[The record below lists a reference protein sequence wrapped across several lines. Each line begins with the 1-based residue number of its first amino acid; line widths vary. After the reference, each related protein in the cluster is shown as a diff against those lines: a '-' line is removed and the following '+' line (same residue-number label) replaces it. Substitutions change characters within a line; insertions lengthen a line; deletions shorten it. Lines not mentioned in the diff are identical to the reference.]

1 MRYDDPSRR
10 QGSLVGNHNSTTDE
24 LSEARE
30 RIRRLEA
37 VVEAGLMVNSTLDLA
52 ELGEHIVDIA
62 TRLINAE
69 RGSLFL
75 VDRKT
80 GRLRSMVAQGLTTG
94 PLTLA
99 SGEGIVGTVAATGDA
114 EILDEPYADSRFDAA
129 VDKLTGFRT
138 RSLLTVPVHDREGS
152 LIAVL
157 QLLNHRGEGFSN
169 ADVEFLAELGVPFAI
184 ALNNADLHREIV
196 AREQLR
202 REVRLAA
209 EIQRALQP
217 EGRADI
223 PGLEIEVLFEPC
235 HEVGGD
241 YWDVIPVDD
250 KRWWIVVAD
259 VSGKG
264 VPAGLVA
271 SNIQACLWT
280 RRSGSEPL
288 TSIVSDLNEILCRL
302 TRGRKFATLVAA
314 EWNSTEETLT
324 WVSAGHPPLLLA
336 HAGVVYDFGAT
347 GRPVGLLAD
356 QRYGSETR
364 TLGEGDTVLLYTDGI
379 LEAGGLDGSDEFGL
393 DRIGACLNGEGGP
406 REVIERLVAALSAH
420 VGGGASDD
428 DVTLVCLRR
437 KSEGFK

>member
-1 MRYDDPSRR
+1 VSE
-10 QGSLVGNHNSTTDE
+10 HESTIDE
-24 LSEARE
+24 LAGARE
-30 RIRRLEA
+30 RVRRLQA

-52 ELGEHIVDIA
+52 EIGEHIVDIA
-62 TRLINAE
+62 SRLINAE

-75 VDRKT
+75 VERET
-80 GRLRSMVAQGLTTG
+80 GCLRSMVAQGLTNG

-99 SGEGIVGTVAATGDA
+99 VGEGIVGAVAASGEAD
-114 EILDEPYADSRFDAA
+114 ILEHPYADSRFDPK
-129 VDKLTGFRT
+129 VDQLTGFRT
-138 RSLLTVPVHDREGS
+138 RSLLTVPVRDREGT

-157 QLLNHRGEGFSN
+157 QLLNHRGEGFSP
-169 ADVEFLAELGVPFAI
+169 ADVEFLAELGVAFAI
-184 ALNNADLHREIV
+184 ALTTADLHREIV

-223 PGLEIEVLFEPC
+223 PGLEIEVLFEPS

-250 KRWWIVVAD
+250 HRWWIVVAD

-280 RRSGSEPL
+280 LRSGSAPL
-288 TSIVSDLNEILCRL
+288 TAAVADVNEILCRL
-302 TRGRKFATLVAA
+302 TRGRKYATLVAA
-314 EWNSTEETLT
+314 EWNGADETLT
-324 WVSAGHPPLLLA
+324 WVCAGHPPLLLMRD
-336 HAGVVYDFGAT
+336 GVVNDFGAT
-347 GRPVGLLAD
+347 GRPVGLLSD
-356 QRYGSETR
+356 QSYESDTT

-379 LEAGGLDGSDEFGL
+379 LEAGGINGTDEFGL
-393 DRIGACLNGEGGP
+393 ERIRTCLAVAEGP
-406 REVIERLVAALSAH
+406 REVIERLMTALSAH
-420 VGGGASDD
+420 IDGDERDD
-428 DVTLVCLRR
+428 DVTVVCLRR
-437 KSEGFK
+437 KRVES

>member
-1 MRYDDPSRR
+1 
-10 QGSLVGNHNSTTDE
+10 
-24 LSEARE
+24 
-30 RIRRLEA
+30 
-37 VVEAGLMVNSTLDLA
+37 MVNSTLDLA
-52 ELGEHIVDIA
+52 ELAEHVVDIA

-80 GRLRSMVAQGLTTG
+80 GRLQSIVAQGLTTG
-94 PLTLA
+94 PLTVEIGEGILGAVSA
-99 SGEGIVGTVAATGDA
+99 SGEA
-114 EILDEPYADSRFDAA
+114 EILDDPYSDSRFDPK
-129 VDKLTGFRT
+129 VDRLTGFRT
-138 RSLLTVPVHDREGS
+138 RSLLTVPVRDREGS

-157 QLLNHRGEGFSN
+157 QLLNHRGGGFSN
-169 ADVEFLAELGVPFAI
+169 ADVEFLAELGVPFAL
-184 ALNNADLHREIV
+184 ALTTADLHREIV

-241 YWDVIPVDD
+241 YWDVIPVGDD
-250 KRWWIVVAD
+250 RWWIVVAD

-280 RRSGSEPL
+280 RRAGSEPL
-288 TSIVSDLNEILCRL
+288 TSVVADVNEILCRL
-302 TRGRKFATLVAA
+302 TRGRKYATLVAA
-314 EWNSTEETLT
+314 EWNSTNETLT
-324 WVSAGHPPLLLA
+324 WVSAGHPPLMLSRGDSI
-336 HAGVVYDFGAT
+336 HDFGAT
-347 GRPVGLLAD
+347 GRPIGLL
-356 QRYGSETR
+356 SEQIYESEEAA
-364 TLGEGDTVLLYTDGI
+364 LAEGDMVLLYTDGL
-379 LEAGGLDGSDEFGL
+379 LEAGGINATDEFGL
-393 DRIGACLNGEGGP
+393 DKIRACLEGAGGP
-406 REVIERLVAALSAH
+406 RNVIQRLIAALAAH
-420 VGGGASDD
+420 LDGGERED

-437 KSEGFK
+437 KGAED

>member
-1 MRYDDPSRR
+1 MSDRE
-10 QGSLVGNHNSTTDE
+10 STADQ
-24 LSEARE
+24 LADARE
-30 RIRRLEA
+30 RVRRLEA

-52 ELGEHIVDIA
+52 ELAEHVVGIA

-75 VDRKT
+75 VDRET

-94 PLTLA
+94 PLTVEV
-99 SGEGIVGTVAATGDA
+99 GEGIVGAVAASGEA
-114 EILDEPYADSRFDAA
+114 EILDDPYLDSRFDPK
-129 VDKLTGFRT
+129 VDQITGYQT
-138 RSLLTVPVHDREGS
+138 RSLVTVPVRDREGM

-157 QLLNHRGEGFSN
+157 QLLNHRQGRFST

-184 ALNNADLHREIV
+184 ALTTADLHREIV

-241 YWDVIPVDD
+241 YWDVIPVGND
-250 KRWWIVVAD
+250 RWWIVVAD

-280 RRSGSEPL
+280 RRAGSEPL
-288 TSIVSDLNEILCRL
+288 TSIVADVNDILCRL
-302 TRGRKFATLVAA
+302 TRGRKYATLVAV
-314 EWNSTEETLT
+314 EWNATNETLT
-324 WVSAGHPPLLLA
+324 WVSAGHPPLMLRRNGSV
-336 HAGVVYDFGAT
+336 HDFGAT
-347 GRPVGLLAD
+347 GRPIGLLTEQSYEYENA
-356 QRYGSETR
+356 S
-364 TLGEGDTVLLYTDGI
+364 LAEGDTVLLYTDGL
-379 LEAGGLDGSDEFGL
+379 LEAGGINGSEEFGL
-393 DRIGACLNGEGGP
+393 DRIRACLTIDGSP
-406 REVIERLVAALSAH
+406 RDVIDRLTAALAEH
-420 VGGGASDD
+420 IDGGEPED

-437 KSEGFK
+437 KGAED

>member
-1 MRYDDPSRR
+1 VSNRD
-10 QGSLVGNHNSTTDE
+10 STADQ
-24 LSEARE
+24 LAEALE
-30 RIRRLEA
+30 RVRRLEA

-52 ELGEHIVDIA
+52 ELAEHVVGIA

-75 VDRKT
+75 VDRET

-94 PLTLA
+94 PLTVEV
-99 SGEGIVGTVAATGDA
+99 GEGIVGAVAASGEA
-114 EILDEPYADSRFDAA
+114 EILDDPYIDSRFDPK
-129 VDKLTGFRT
+129 VDQITGFLT
-138 RSLLTVPVHDREGS
+138 RSLLTVPVRDREGA

-157 QLLNHRGEGFSN
+157 QLLNHRDGCFSTS
-169 ADVEFLAELGVPFAI
+169 DVEFLAELGVPFAI
-184 ALNNADLHREIV
+184 ALTTADLHREIV

-250 KRWWIVVAD
+250 DRWWIVVAD

-280 RRSGSEPL
+280 WRAGSEPL
-288 TSIVSDLNEILCRL
+288 TSIVGEVNETLCRL
-302 TRGRKFATLVAA
+302 TRGRKYATLVAA
-314 EWNSTEETLT
+314 EWNSTNETLT
-324 WVSAGHPPLLLA
+324 WVSAGHPPLMLRRDGSV
-336 HAGVVYDFGAT
+336 HDFGAT
-347 GRPVGLLAD
+347 GRPIGLLSD
-356 QRYGSETR
+356 QRYTSENA
-364 TLGEGDTVLLYTDGI
+364 LLAEGDTVLLYTDGL
-379 LEAGGLDGSDEFGL
+379 LEAGGYNGADEFGL
-393 DRIGACLNGEGGP
+393 DRIRACLTVDGSP
-406 REVIERLVAALSAH
+406 RDVIERLTAALAAH
-420 VGGGASDD
+420 IDGGEPED

-437 KSEGFK
+437 RGTDS

>member
-1 MRYDDPSRR
+1 
-10 QGSLVGNHNSTTDE
+10 
-24 LSEARE
+24 
-30 RIRRLEA
+30 
-37 VVEAGLMVNSTLDLA
+37 MVNSTLDLA
-52 ELGEHIVDIA
+52 ELAEHVVGIA
-62 TRLINAE
+62 ARLINAE

-94 PLTLA
+94 PLTVEV
-99 SGEGIVGTVAATGDA
+99 GEGIVGAVAASGEA
-114 EILDEPYADSRFDAA
+114 AILDDPYTDSRFDPK
-129 VDKLTGFRT
+129 VDQLTGFQT
-138 RSLLTVPVHDREGS
+138 RSLLTVPVRDREGL

-157 QLLNHRGEGFSN
+157 QLLNHRSGRFSI

-184 ALNNADLHREIV
+184 ALTTADLHREIV

-241 YWDVIPVDD
+241 YWDVIPVADD
-250 KRWWIVVAD
+250 RWWIVVAD

-280 RRSGSEPL
+280 RRAGSEPL
-288 TSIVSDLNEILCRL
+288 TSIVADVNEILCRL
-302 TRGRKFATLVAA
+302 TRGRKYATLVAA
-314 EWNSTEETLT
+314 EWNSTNETLT
-324 WVSAGHPPLLLA
+324 WVSAGHPPLMLRRNGSV
-336 HAGVVYDFGAT
+336 HDFGAT
-347 GRPVGLLAD
+347 GRPIGLLSD
-356 QRYGSETR
+356 QSYECEKAS
-364 TLGEGDTVLLYTDGI
+364 LAKGDTVLLYTDGL
-379 LEAGGLDGSDEFGL
+379 LEAGGVSGSEEFGL
-393 DRIGACLNGEGGP
+393 DRIRACLAVGGSP
-406 REVIERLVAALSAH
+406 RAVVERLTTALAGH
-420 VGGGASDD
+420 IDGAEPKD
-428 DVTLVCLRR
+428 DVTLVCFRR
-437 KSEGFK
+437 M

>member
-1 MRYDDPSRR
+1 MS
-10 QGSLVGNHNSTTDE
+10 DE
-24 LSEARE
+24 LMAARE
-30 RIRRLEA
+30 RVRRLEA

-52 ELGEHIVDIA
+52 ELAEHIIGIA
-62 TRLINAE
+62 ARLINAE

-75 VDRKT
+75 VARES

-94 PLTLA
+94 PLTLEV
-99 SGEGIVGTVAATGDA
+99 GEGIVGSVAASGEA
-114 EILDEPYADSRFDAA
+114 EILDDPYSDSRFDPK
-129 VDKLTGFRT
+129 VDHLTGFRT
-138 RSLLTVPVHDREGS
+138 RSLLTVPVRDREGS

-157 QLLNHRGEGFSN
+157 QLLNHQGGGFSV

-184 ALNNADLHREIV
+184 ALTTADLHREIV

-223 PGLEIEVLFEPC
+223 PGLEIEVLFKPC

-241 YWDVIPVDD
+241 YWDVIPVGDD
-250 KRWWIVVAD
+250 RWWIVVAD

-280 RRSGSEPL
+280 RRSGTEPL
-288 TSIVSDLNEILCRL
+288 TTIVADVNETLCRL
-302 TRGRKFATLVAA
+302 TRGRKYATLVAA
-314 EWNSTEETLT
+314 EWSSTDETLT
-324 WVSAGHPPLLLA
+324 WVSAGHPPLMLIRD
-336 HAGVVYDFGAT
+336 GVIHDFGAT
-347 GRPVGLLAD
+347 GRPIGLLVD
-356 QRYGSETR
+356 QRYESEKTSIA
-364 TLGEGDTVLLYTDGI
+364 EGDTVLLYTDGL
-379 LEAGGLDGSDEFGL
+379 LEAGGINGSDEFGL
-393 DRIGACLNGEGGP
+393 EKIRACLEGNGGP
-406 REVIERLVAALSAH
+406 RDVIQRLTAALAAH
-420 VGGGASDD
+420 IDDGEPED

-437 KSEGFK
+437 KRPITEALPAPFS

>member
-1 MRYDDPSRR
+1 VSKRD
-10 QGSLVGNHNSTTDE
+10 STETE
-24 LSEARE
+24 LAKARK
-30 RIRRLEA
+30 RVLRLEA

-75 VDRKT
+75 VDRET

-94 PLTLA
+94 PLTLTL
-99 SGEGIVGTVAATGDA
+99 GEGIVGAVAASGEA
-114 EILDEPYADSRFDAA
+114 EILDDPYADSRFDPK
-129 VDKLTGFRT
+129 VDQITGFRT
-138 RSLLTVPVHDREGS
+138 QSLLTVPVREREGS

-157 QLLNHRGEGFSN
+157 QLLNHRGGGFST

-184 ALNNADLHREIV
+184 ALTTANLHRQIV

-241 YWDVIPVDD
+241 YWDVIPVGEG
-250 KRWWIVVAD
+250 RWWIVVAD

-271 SNIQACLWT
+271 SNIQACLWA
-280 RRSGSEPL
+280 RRAGSEPL
-288 TSIVSDLNEILCRL
+288 TSVMTDVNEILCRL
-302 TRGRKFATLVAA
+302 TRSRKYATLVAA

-324 WVSAGHPPLLLA
+324 WVSAGHPPLLLTRD
-336 HAGVVYDFGAT
+336 GVVQDFGAT
-347 GRPVGLLAD
+347 GRPVGLLPN
-356 QRYGSETR
+356 QCYESET
-364 TLGEGDTVLLYTDGI
+364 TGLAEGDTVLLYTDGI
-379 LEAGGLDGSDEFGL
+379 LEAGGLNGSDEFGL
-393 DRIGACLNGEGGP
+393 ERIRASLTGDGGP
-406 REVIERLVAALSAH
+406 RDVIDRITAALGAHIGGSAPE
-420 VGGGASDD
+420 D

-437 KSEGFK
+437 KGSED

>member
-1 MRYDDPSRR
+1 MSEHDKRR
-10 QGSLVGNHNSTTDE
+10 DE
-24 LSEARE
+24 LSEALE
-30 RIRRLEA
+30 RVRRLEA

-52 ELGEHIVDIA
+52 ELAEHVVAIA

-75 VDRKT
+75 VDRET

-94 PLTLA
+94 PLTVEV
-99 SGEGIVGTVAATGDA
+99 GEGIVGAVAASGEA
-114 EILDEPYADSRFDAA
+114 EILDDPYADSRFDPK
-129 VDKLTGFRT
+129 VDQLTGFQT
-138 RSLLTVPVHDREGS
+138 RSLLTVPVRDREGS

-157 QLLNHRGEGFSN
+157 QLLNHRGGGFSV

-184 ALNNADLHREIV
+184 ALTTADLHREIV

-241 YWDVIPVDD
+241 YWDVIPVGDD
-250 KRWWIVVAD
+250 RWWIVIAD

-280 RRSGSEPL
+280 RRARPDSL
-288 TSIVSDLNEILCRL
+288 TAVIADVNEILCRL
-302 TRGRKFATLVAA
+302 TRGRKYATLVAA
-314 EWNSTEETLT
+314 EWNSTNETLT
-324 WVSAGHPPLLLA
+324 WVSAGHPPLMLSR
-336 HAGVVYDFGAT
+336 GGSVQDFGAT
-347 GRPVGLLAD
+347 GRPIGLLSD
-356 QRYGSETR
+356 QIYESEEAV
-364 TLGEGDTVLLYTDGI
+364 LVDGDTVLLYTDGL
-379 LEAGGLDGSDEFGL
+379 LEAGSINGSDEFGL
-393 DRIGACLNGEGGP
+393 ERIRACLEGSESP
-406 REVIERLVAALSAH
+406 RDVIERLTAALDTH
-420 VGGGASDD
+420 ILGGEHED

-437 KSEGFK
+437 RAEI